1 MTLLSLPLLTQNI
14 NILFVSGSVVLL
26 VSFCLLQIFGDLER
40 EHRQLSDVC
49 VGVNVSVG
57 LVELAAIV
65 LLLRRVPVVL

>member
-26 VSFCLLQIFGDLER
+26 VSFCLLQIFGDLEG
-40 EHRQLSDVC
+40 EHGQLSDVC

-65 LLLRRVPVVL
+65 LLLGRVPVVL